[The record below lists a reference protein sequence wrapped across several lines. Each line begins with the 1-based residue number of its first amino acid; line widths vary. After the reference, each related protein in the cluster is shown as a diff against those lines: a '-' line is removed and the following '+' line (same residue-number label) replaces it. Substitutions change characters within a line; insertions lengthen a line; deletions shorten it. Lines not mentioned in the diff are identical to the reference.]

1 MKFFDEAMLWAPR
14 MQNEIKAYIQTL
26 LGVDD
31 LLTSCLCTNVPAMY
45 LLNKELSTTY
55 ILTYQKRKKPRILKS
70 WTYYLVDW

>member
-70 WTYYLVDW
+70 WTY